1 MGEHAVTGKYVVISP
16 ARDEGP
22 HIERTIQS
30 IIRQTWR
37 PQSWVIVD
45 DGSQD
50 ETLQILSRYAAEFSW
65 IKVLPLARDGERRPG
80 SAVINAFIAGY
91 KLVEREESDFV
102 VKLDCDLEIPPQ
114 YFEILLNKF
123 HVDPKLGIASGV
135 YIEEHGGVWKPV
147 KFPKYHAAGCS
158 KIVRTEC
165 FRQIGGFIPERGWD
179 TVDEIRAQVMGWKT
193 CHFGDVT
200 LRHLRSEGAG
210 IGFARTSM
218 MHGQIYYTTGGGALF
233 FLLKFFHRLVFGRP
247 IVLGGIMM
255 LVGLVRAWLK
265 DEPKLVSN
273 DEAVRY
279 RHLLN
284 DRLLAT
290 WAAIL
295 GGPKP
300 SDKTMGWS

>member
-1 MGEHAVTGKYVVISP
+1 MGENTLTRKYVAISP

-22 HIERTIQS
+22 YIERTIQS
-30 IIRQTWR
+30 VIQQTWR

-50 ETLQILSRYAAEFSW
+50 ETLQIVSRYAAEHPW
-65 IKVLPLARDGERRPG
+65 ITVLSLARDGERKPG

-91 KLVEREESDFV
+91 KRVEGEQFDFV

-114 YFEILLNKF
+114 YFETLLSRF
-123 HVDPKLGIASGV
+123 QVDPKLGIASGV
-135 YIEEHGGVWKPV
+135 YIEEHERVWKTV
-147 KFPKYHAAGCS
+147 KLPKYHAAGCS
-158 KIVRTEC
+158 KIVRTQC

-200 LRHLRSEGAG
+200 VRHLRSEGTG

-218 MHGQIYYTTGGGALF
+218 MHGQIYYATGGSVLF

-247 IVLGGIMM
+247 VVLGAIMM
-255 LVGLVRAWLK
+255 LVGLARAWLK
-265 DEPKLVSN
+265 GEPKLVN
-273 DEAVRY
+273 NEEAARY

-284 DRLLAT
+284 DRLLAP

-295 GGPKP
+295 GSSKP